1 MSTSNTSHLVQLS
14 AIVEAYRSKAN
25 TIPVYNSDL
34 LPLIREYKAL
44 WAKHADQH
52 TINACF
58 RSILEGLLNTLLVVP
73 FNYDQANEFPNDR
86 TLHFSGRAAVRF
98 NLDSIVHRAEHM
110 TPEEQSE
117 LAWVVEYGLPT
128 ADLAWWDIRR
138 IAGSEGYTFADPSVK
153 RGSMYP
159 RTAGNANGSF
169 MLVYTGIDQLMA
181 SPLGKNFTGHIGIYT
196 LDEVVTL
203 AMSVPEIKGFIINP
217 DTDTHCFVDKAVFTR
232 G

>member
-1 MSTSNTSHLVQLS
+1 MSTSNTSHLMQLS

-98 NLDSIVHRAEHM
+98 NLDSIVYRAEHM

-117 LAWVVEYGLPT
+117 LAWVVENGLPT

-181 SPLGKNFTGHIGIYT
+181 SPLGKNFTGHVGIYA

-203 AMSVPEIKGFIINP
+203 AMSVPEVKGFIINP

>member
-1 MSTSNTSHLVQLS
+1 MSTANESQLVLLS
-14 AIVEAYRSKAN
+14 AIAEAYRSKTN

-44 WAKHADQH
+44 WAKQADQH

-58 RSILEGLLNTLLVVP
+58 RSILEGLLKTLLVVP
-73 FNYDQANEFPNDR
+73 FNYDQASEFSNDH

-98 NLDSIVHRAEHM
+98 NLDSIVYRADQM
-110 TPEEQSE
+110 TPEELAD
-117 LAWVVEYGLPT
+117 LAWVVENGLPT
-128 ADLAWWDIRR
+128 ADLTWWDIRR

-159 RTAGNANGSF
+159 CTAGNANGSF

-181 SPLGKNFTGHIGIYT
+181 SPMGKNFTGHIGIYT
-196 LDEVVTL
+196 LDEVITL
-203 AMSVPEIKGFIINP
+203 AMSVPEIRGFIINP
-217 DTDTHCFVDKAVFTR
+217 DTDTHCFVDKTVFTR

>member
-98 NLDSIVHRAEHM
+98 NLDSIVYRAEHM

-117 LAWVVEYGLPT
+117 LAWVVENGLPT

-181 SPLGKNFTGHIGIYT
+181 SPLGKNFTGHVGIYT

-203 AMSVPEIKGFIINP
+203 AMSVPEVKGFIINP

>member
-1 MSTSNTSHLVQLS
+1 MSTANESQLVLLS
-14 AIVEAYRSKAN
+14 AIVEAYRGKTN
-25 TIPVYNSDL
+25 TIPVYNSNL

-44 WAKHADQH
+44 WANKADQLA
-52 TINACF
+52 INTCF
-58 RSILEGLLNTLLVVP
+58 RSILEKLLRTLLVVP
-73 FNYDQANEFPNDR
+73 FNYDKASEFPKDR

-98 NLDSIVHRAEHM
+98 NLDSIVYRAEQM
-110 TPEEQSE
+110 PAEELSD
-117 LAWVVEYGLPT
+117 LAWVVENGLPT
-128 ADLAWWDIRR
+128 ADLSWWDIRR

-159 RTAGNANGSF
+159 CTAGNANGSF
-169 MLVYTGIDQLMA
+169 MLCYTGIDQLMA

-196 LDEVVTL
+196 LDEVVAM
-203 AMSVPEIKGFIINP
+203 AMSVQEIKGFILNP